1 MAPSQRHSGHTDKGR
16 QVQVDRTVTPSP
28 PPLEAGQ
35 DSTLVGTL
43 RGHRREV
50 HASTYT
56 HAHAGTYTRTHHAH
70 GAHTCT
76 LRSHAGTLRT
86 RCTHMHT
93 RRHKV
98 HAHRTH
104 RRANAHTSTHTCT
117 PCAHTCTRTERRG
130 HRRPRRLTL
139 TCTRA
144 TATQTRP
151 LSGQTSPLPPQP
163 SNTVPV
169 PAHPPESACP
179 LPSPLTSAH
188 RSPPRARVGPGLGS
202 AQGPRPLSSRLA
214 PPLPA
219 PPAAGLTRAAPPGQ

>member
-28 PPLEAGQ
+28 PI
-35 DSTLVGTL
+35 
-43 RGHRREV
+43 RGRPGLNTGGYPERPPQGGAREHIHTRTRRHV
-50 HASTYT
+50 YT
-56 HAHAGTYTRTHHAH
+56 HAP
-70 GAHTCT
+70 
-76 LRSHAGTLRT
+76 RT

-93 RRHKV
+93 ALTRRHTTHTV
-98 HAHRTH
+98 HTHAHRTH

-179 LPSPLTSAH
+179 LPSSLTSAH